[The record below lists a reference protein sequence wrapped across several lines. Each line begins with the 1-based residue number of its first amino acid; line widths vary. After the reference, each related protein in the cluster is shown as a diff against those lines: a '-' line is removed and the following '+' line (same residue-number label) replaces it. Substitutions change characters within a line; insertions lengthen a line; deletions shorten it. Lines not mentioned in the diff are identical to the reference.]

1 MVQRLDRAMSTDTAQ
16 LMAICEAG
24 LAAIGYELVD
34 LEYQLEPG
42 GQVLRVFIDFPV
54 DLAPA
59 IVGGDADVARISL
72 KDCASASRHLSTVL
86 DVEDPIGSSYRL
98 EVSSP
103 GVYRP
108 LRKELDFKRFT
119 GEVVTIQTHDLVEGR
134 RNFKGR
140 LQAADDGV
148 VTVEVDGKHYQ
159 LPLERIRKARLEVE
173 L

>member
-1 MVQRLDRAMSTDTAQ
+1 MSTDTTQ

-42 GQVLRVFIDFPV
+42 GWVLRVFIDFPV
-54 DLAPA
+54 DEAAP
-59 IVGGDADVARISL
+59 GGAEADAPRISL
-72 KDCASASRHLSTVL
+72 KDCETASRHLGTVL
-86 DVEDPIGSSYRL
+86 DVEDPIASTYRL

-103 GVYRP
+103 GVFRP
-108 LRKELDFKRFT
+108 LRKERDFKRFA
-119 GEVVTIQTHDLVEGR
+119 GELVKIQTHDLVEGR